1 MSSANRKQEFTTQL
15 GEIPSPSYSRGA
27 RGNFRNASSSFRRW
41 SDLTSPRPQCA
52 EGSVPARIRQPRRI
66 SAPAEH
72 ETARTLQPS
81 SRVRQRKLGGAGVS
95 KVHQPARLQ
104 SLNFTI
110 PTRLLSQEV
119 GVYSRA
125 FVTEGLRE
133 ERRKVGPQILRE
145 PPFFSKC
152 PEPVAWPE
160 AQVLTSEDGGP
171 PQQSS
176 QWAT

>member
-1 MSSANRKQEFTTQL
+1 MERSHQSEAAMRRGK
-15 GEIPSPSYSRGA
+15 PSRTYTK
-27 RGNFRNASSSFRRW
+27 
-41 SDLTSPRPQCA
+41 TSPNLCA
-52 EGSVPARIRQPRRI
+52 CRARDGSY
-66 SAPAEH
+66 
-72 ETARTLQPS
+72 TAAMPHLHRAPS
-81 SRVRQRKLGGAGVS
+81 SRVRQKKLGGAGVS

-110 PTRLLSQEV
+110 PTRLSSQEG
-119 GVYSRA
+119 GVHSRA
-125 FVTEGLRE
+125 FVTEDLRE

-145 PPFFSKC
+145 PPFFPKC

-171 PQQSS
+171 RQQSS